1 MESKSVDDICE
12 LLEERGFPD
21 TVICSFKGKMM
32 SISACIEDFTMSC
45 KFYVMV
51 YHRE

>member
-1 MESKSVDDICE
+1 MENKSVEDICE

-21 TVICSFKGKMM
+21 TVICSFKGKMI
-32 SISACIEDFTMSC
+32 SITACIEGFTTSSG

-51 YHRE
+51 YL